1 MKELPYFKFNCSEW
15 ISGSITLED
24 LTTQGAFIN
33 ICAYYWFK
41 SGNITLTEI
50 NRRLKL
56 KQATINRL
64 VDGNHIKLNGDII
77 EISFLREQFNE
88 RGMISDRNSKNGSK
102 GGAPKGNKNAQK
114 NNPEQP
120 KTSNKEE
127 EIEIEEEKE
136 EKNGAA
142 EPLPPKLTVDER
154 KKMFGEKCAIHL
166 DEFGQVML
174 REFFNYWTE
183 ISEGGRKMRF
193 EKEKTWELHKRLLKW
208 KENSIKF
215 SKNGKSGQQT
225 DNHTKNTLDLM
236 EGFKRRNADIF
247 EGGQV

>member
-127 EIEIEEEKE
+127 EEEEEIDKKKPPRIFLDNYNTSE
-136 EKNGAA
+136 EVFEDLKNEYYL
-142 EPLPPKLTVDER
+142 EPLILAVR
-154 KKMFGEKCAIHL
+154 
-166 DEFGQVML
+166 
-174 REFFNYWTE
+174 
-183 ISEGGRKMRF
+183 GR
-193 EKEKTWELHKRLLKW
+193 
-208 KENSIKF
+208 
-215 SKNGKSGQQT
+215 
-225 DNHTKNTLDLM
+225 
-236 EGFKRRNADIF
+236 GFKACDSVDILACLKDWILTESVSGSLF
-247 EGGQV
+247 MKQKSDVRGHFSNWIRKQKPETIAEIGKRFKSALV